1 MPLIAQVNKKLPRRG
16 YLCTD
21 RYLFPLATHIIH
33 PRQFLDPDQLD
44 AFLERGWRPT
54 GQSIYT
60 SDYLRTDDDEL
71 HGCLQIRLPL
81 RDFAFKKRH
90 RKLLRRNKKRF
101 TAQYAK
107 AGFPDQELLAV
118 NRRYM
123 AVHPDKTREDL
134 EYNVINEAGQQVL
147 NTHVLRIF
155 EGEQLVAFSYF
166 DLGQRV
172 MYAKAG
178 IYDPQYATASLGL
191 YTMLLEVERALELGF
206 THYYPGYYSPTF
218 SAFDYKLR
226 LGPMEY
232 RDIST
237 AEWRAHASDP
247 EKQPQDPLRINREK
261 LLLAR
266 EALQASGVRAEFR
279 EYPSFTG
286 RFRPVQQGENVMLD
300 APQLL
305 LVGRPLPLEFYF
317 VLTYDNEVRRYRFD
331 VVRTANLYD
340 MRVQM
345 LSRQG
350 VPRFTTPVVV
360 HNRIVESENLPILVR
375 KIRERVAGASP
386 A

>member
-1 MPLIAQVNKKLPRRG
+1 M
-16 YLCTD
+16 
-21 RYLFPLATHIIH
+21 ATHIIH

-81 RDFAFKKRH
+81 RGFTFKKRH
-90 RKLLRRNKKRF
+90 RKLLRRNRQRF
-101 TAQYAK
+101 RAQHAK
-107 AGFPDQELLAV
+107 AGFPDQDLLAV

-123 AVHPDKTREDL
+123 AEFPDKTREDL

-147 NTHVLRIF
+147 NTQVLRLF
-155 EGEQLVAFSYF
+155 EGEKLVAFSYY

-178 IYDPQYATASLGL
+178 IYDPAYASASLGL
-191 YTMLLEVERALELGF
+191 YTMLLEVERALSQGM

-232 RDIST
+232 RDIAS
-237 AEWRAHASDP
+237 AEWRPRSEDP
-247 EKQPQDPLRINREK
+247 ARQPEDPLRSNRDR
-261 LLLAR
+261 LDRAR
-266 EALQASGVRAEFR
+266 EALTAAGIRAEFR

-305 LVGRPLPLEFYF
+305 LIGQPLPLEFYF
-317 VLTYDNEVRRYRFD
+317 VLTYDNEVQRYRFD

-340 MRVQM
+340 MRVQI
-345 LSRQG
+345 LSRRG

-360 HNRIVESENLPILVR
+360 HNRIAESADLAAIVR
-375 KIRERVAGASP
+375 RVRDRLDGTSGA
-386 A
+386 

>member
-1 MPLIAQVNKKLPRRG
+1 M
-16 YLCTD
+16 
-21 RYLFPLATHIIH
+21 ATHIIH

-81 RDFAFKKRH
+81 SGFDFKKRH
-90 RKLLRRNKKRF
+90 RKLLRRNARRF
-101 TAQYAK
+101 RAQHAK
-107 AGFPDQELLAV
+107 AGIPDQELRAV

-123 AVHPDKTREDL
+123 AEHPDKTREDL

-155 EGEQLVAFSYF
+155 EGERLVAFSYY

-172 MYAKAG
+172 VYAKAG
-178 IYDPQYATASLGL
+178 IYDPLYASASLGL

-218 SAFDYKLR
+218 PAFDYKLR
-226 LGPMEY
+226 LGSMEY

-237 AEWRAHASDP
+237 AEWRAHTTDP
-247 EKQPQDPLRINREK
+247 NTQPEDPLRINRRK
-261 LLLAR
+261 LVEAR
-266 EALQASGVRAEFR
+266 DTLVAAGIRAEFR

-286 RFRPVQQGENVMLD
+286 RFRPVQQGENIMLD

-305 LVGRPLPLEFYF
+305 LIGRPLPLEFYF
-317 VLTYDNEVRRYRFD
+317 VLTYDNEVGRYRFD

-340 MRVQM
+340 MRVQL
-345 LSRQG
+345 LSREG

-360 HNRIVESENLPILVR
+360 HSRIVESELLPVVVR
-375 KIRERVAGASP
+375 KVRERLAGTSP

>member
-1 MPLIAQVNKKLPRRG
+1 M
-16 YLCTD
+16 
-21 RYLFPLATHIIH
+21 ATHIIH

-71 HGCLQIRLPL
+71 HGCLQIRMPL
-81 RDFAFKKRH
+81 AEFAFKKRH
-90 RKLLRRNKKRF
+90 RKLLRRNKQRF
-101 TAQYAK
+101 RAQYAK
-107 AGFPDQELLAV
+107 AGFPDQELLGV

-123 AVHPDKTREDL
+123 AAHPDKTREDL

-155 EGEQLVAFSYF
+155 EGEKLVAFSYF

-178 IYDPQYATASLGL
+178 IYDPAYASASLGL
-191 YTMLLEVERALELGF
+191 YTMLLEVERGLQLGL

-218 SAFDYKLR
+218 PAFDYKLR

-232 RDIST
+232 RDI
-237 AEWRAHASDP
+237 AAARWLPRPEDP
-247 EKQPQDPLRINREK
+247 ARQPPDPLQLNREK
-261 LLLAR
+261 LR
-266 EALQASGVRAEFR
+266 EARQFLADAGIRADFR

-305 LVGRPLPLEFYF
+305 LIGRPLPLEFYF
-317 VLTYDNEVRRYRFD
+317 VLTFDNEVQRYRFD

-340 MRVQM
+340 MRVQI

-360 HNRIVESENLPILVR
+360 HNRIAESADLELLLPR
-375 KIRERVAGASP
+375 IRERLAGTSGV
-386 A
+386 

>member
-1 MPLIAQVNKKLPRRG
+1 MVGLSLYRPSSSN
-16 YLCTD
+16 
-21 RYLFPLATHIIH
+21 PLATHIIH

-81 RDFAFKKRH
+81 KDFSFKKRH

-101 TAQYAK
+101 YAQHAK

-118 NRRYM
+118 NRKYM
-123 AVHPDKTREDL
+123 ADHPDKTREDL

-155 EGEQLVAFSYF
+155 DGEKLVAFSYY

-178 IYDPQYATASLGL
+178 IYDPLYASASLGL
-191 YTMLLEVERALELGF
+191 YTMLLEVEHARELGF

-218 SAFDYKLR
+218 PAFDYKLR

-237 AEWRAHASDP
+237 AEWQPRATDADAQP
-247 EKQPQDPLRINREK
+247 EDPLTSNRQK
-261 LLLAR
+261 LR
-266 EALQASGVRAEFR
+266 EAGEALTSAGIRAEFR

-286 RFRPVQQGENVMLD
+286 RFRPVQQGENIMLD

-305 LVGRPLPLEFYF
+305 LIGRPLPLEFYF

-331 VVRTANLYD
+331 IVRTANLYD
-340 MRVQM
+340 MRVQI
-345 LSRQG
+345 LSREG

-360 HNRIVESENLPILVR
+360 HNRIVESEDLTVIIR
-375 KIRERVAGASP
+375 KVRERIAGASP